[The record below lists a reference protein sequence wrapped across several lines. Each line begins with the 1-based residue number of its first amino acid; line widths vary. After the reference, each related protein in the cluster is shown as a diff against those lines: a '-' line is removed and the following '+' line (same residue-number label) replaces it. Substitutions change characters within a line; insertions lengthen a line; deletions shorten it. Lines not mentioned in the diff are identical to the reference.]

1 MPFERLTKVV
11 STVTAHPL
19 LNAYRTPE
27 IESPVKP
34 RHSAPA
40 LPEFVPSTAREIAFA
55 AIDEYKRI
63 ATHASVAL
71 DSFATAIDLPSNERR
86 MATELACGVV
96 RRKATLD
103 TLIQQQSKRDRY
115 AIEGRLWTLL
125 QLGAYQLVFM
135 DSVPPHA
142 AVHETVELAERLGQP
157 RWKGFLNGVLR
168 SIERNLTDEQS
179 TVPGTHA
186 VPLTDGRFRLLREPG
201 FPDPQADPINYFI
214 RAFSIPDWLATRWAE
229 RFAFDELT
237 RLGFWFDRPAPLHLR
252 INCLKTDRETVIGM
266 LQEAGVEAKP
276 GKLAESVHLAG
287 SARVDQLPGFSDGL
301 FSVQDESAVGAVTLL
316 DPQPDQNVLDMC
328 AAPGTKSA
336 HMAERMGNRGRVTAT
351 DVHAGRLSLVSAGC
365 RRLGIEIVE
374 TQQIDRDG
382 NNIPAGPFD
391 AILVDVPCSNT
402 GVLGKRPEA
411 RWRLKPDDLDELP
424 TIQQRLLLLAA
435 ERVAVGGR
443 IVYSTCSIEPE
454 ENEHVVDAV
463 LQQKPGLKL
472 QQTNAHIPGQPAD
485 GGFQALLVR
494 ES

>member
-1 MPFERLTKVV
+1 VPFERLTKVV

-179 TVPGTHA
+179 TVP
-186 VPLTDGRFRLLREPG
+186 
-201 FPDPQADPINYFI
+201 
-214 RAFSIPDWLATRWAE
+214 
-229 RFAFDELT
+229 
-237 RLGFWFDRPAPLHLR
+237 
-252 INCLKTDRETVIGM
+252 
-266 LQEAGVEAKP
+266 
-276 GKLAESVHLAG
+276 
-287 SARVDQLPGFSDGL
+287 ARTP
-301 FSVQDESAVGAVTLL
+301 
-316 DPQPDQNVLDMC
+316 
-328 AAPGTKSA
+328 
-336 HMAERMGNRGRVTAT
+336 
-351 DVHAGRLSLVSAGC
+351 C
-365 RRLGIEIVE
+365 R
-374 TQQIDRDG
+374 
-382 NNIPAGPFD
+382 
-391 AILVDVPCSNT
+391 
-402 GVLGKRPEA
+402 
-411 RWRLKPDDLDELP
+411 
-424 TIQQRLLLLAA
+424 
-435 ERVAVGGR
+435 
-443 IVYSTCSIEPE
+443 
-454 ENEHVVDAV
+454 
-463 LQQKPGLKL
+463 
-472 QQTNAHIPGQPAD
+472 
-485 GGFQALLVR
+485 
-494 ES
+494 